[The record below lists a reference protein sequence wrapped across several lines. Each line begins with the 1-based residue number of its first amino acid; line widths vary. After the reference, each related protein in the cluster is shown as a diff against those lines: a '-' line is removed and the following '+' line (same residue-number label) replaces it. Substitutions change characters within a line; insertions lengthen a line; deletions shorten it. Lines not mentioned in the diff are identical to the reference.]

1 MPVKE
6 ERADEAEIADLAR
19 KIAEVNRQKIIQ
31 HQQLLLQQQAAA
43 LHGHLNFVRSGQQS
57 IH

>member
-19 KIAEVNRQKIIQ
+19 KIAEVNRQKVVKITCHID
-31 HQQLLLQQQAAA
+31 
-43 LHGHLNFVRSGQQS
+43 